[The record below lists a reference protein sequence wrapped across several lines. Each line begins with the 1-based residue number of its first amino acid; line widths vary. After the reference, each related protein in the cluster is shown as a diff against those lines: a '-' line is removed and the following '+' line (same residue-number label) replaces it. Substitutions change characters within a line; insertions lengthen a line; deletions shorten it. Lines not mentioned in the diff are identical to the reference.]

1 MDNAINIKSTN
12 DPIKFKEESII
23 LLLNKLEQKGIIK
36 DVKDKETLFNI
47 YNTDKRDLNIIFN
60 EIKKL
65 TKDEAQKI
73 INSLKQEKSPI
84 SNKISLDNITDFTN
98 EQTGK
103 KYISIHY
110 PYPEDK
116 VKVVENLSDKSAK
129 ELFEEKKDADGLVSV
144 DGFVSATD
152 VYETQV
158 EPDKNE
164 VKMYNVTELAKRGEF
179 KKLSKDGKQNVIGLV
194 TTIVNELSGINEEQR
209 RKLRNTP
216 VEELVKLL
224 NKDVLISPNEN
235 IVIICTPNSPQDDKI
250 MTVTKDEKGEYKLT
264 SLNAT
269 GYGYI
274 GKTEEQEI
282 EEENDLNE
290 EKEKEKEEFGTSMRK
305 KAPWE
310 KKRAS

>member
-1 MDNAINIKSTN
+1 MENAINIKSIN

-23 LLLNKLEQKGIIK
+23 LLLNELEQKGIIK
-36 DVKDKETLFNI
+36 GIKDKDILFNI
-47 YNTDKRDLNIIFN
+47 YNTDKRDLHIIFE

-65 TKDEAQKI
+65 TKGDAQKI
-73 INSLKQEKSPI
+73 INSLKQEKQSV
-84 SNKISLDNITDFTN
+84 SNKISLDNITDFSN

-110 PYPEDK
+110 PFPEDK
-116 VKVVENLSDKSAK
+116 IKVVENLSEKSSR
-129 ELFEEKKDADGLVSV
+129 ELFEEKKDADGLVSI
-144 DGFVSATD
+144 DGFVSALD
-152 VYETQV
+152 VYERQV

-194 TTIVNELSGINEEQR
+194 TTIINELSGINEEQR

-224 NKDVLISPNEN
+224 NKDVLISPSEN
-235 IVIICTPNSPQDDKI
+235 IVMICTPNMPQEDKI

-269 GYGYI
+269 GYEYV
-274 GKTEEQEI
+274 GKEEQVA
-282 EEENDLNE
+282 EEENE